1 MDFGR
6 VPGVCGNEE
15 PHSDMIA
22 QSFKDRLA
30 RLLPDTLRAYLAGR
44 TEAYRTF
51 VGPEGSYDLAA
62 ASQFNLLTMLG
73 LREHQYVLDIGCG
86 GLRAGR
92 LLICYLQPGRYF
104 GLEPERWLVEAA
116 IHKELG
122 RELVR
127 LKRPVFDHNA
137 DFRLSVFTHRFDYLL
152 AYSIFSHATQA
163 QISACLHE
171 AREVMHPGSCF
182 VATFK
187 VGAENYTGDAWIYP
201 GHATYTLD
209 RMKEL
214 ARAAGLACEPI
225 DWPFRYYENQ
235 QIWVVLTVLK

>member
-1 MDFGR
+1 
-6 VPGVCGNEE
+6 
-15 PHSDMIA
+15 MIA

-30 RLLPDTLRAYLAGR
+30 ELLPDTLRAYLASH
-44 TEAYRTF
+44 TEAYRKF

-73 LREHQYVLDIGCG
+73 LREHHSVLDIGCG

-104 GLEPERWLVEAA
+104 GLEPQKWVLEAA
-116 IHKELG
+116 INKELG

-127 LKRPVFDHNA
+127 LKRPVFDHNT
-137 DFRLSVFTHRFDYLL
+137 DFRLSVFKQQFDYLL

-163 QISACLHE
+163 QIRTCLNE
-171 AREVMHPGSCF
+171 ARQVMHPGSCF

-187 VGAENYTGDAWIYP
+187 MGTENYTGDQWIYP
-201 GHATYTLD
+201 GKTTYTLD
-209 RMKEL
+209 RMQEL
-214 ARAAGLACEPI
+214 ARTAGLACEPI
-225 DWPFRYYENQ
+225 DWPFRYFVNT
-235 QIWVVLTVLK
+235 QIWVMLTVLKGGTLKVASPVAPGQGRVI